1 MSSAEWVPAAAA
13 VGGGAALLAAIAAG
27 ERRRDQQ
34 MRASRV
40 TYALRFPSGIA
51 PEVAVAALS
60 SLTGLGRAE
69 ELVVEVVGDERGI
82 RHLLHVP
89 ASVAGSV
96 IDQLTVALPGIRISG
111 AKPER
116 DEPVVAA
123 MRVSAPS
130 AGVLRVDGAAQA
142 GLSILQA
149 LGGLRR
155 GEWCSVRWS
164 LRAMPA
170 PQPVSVGD
178 GSRVRFESERALER
192 AQRSRLGEPGFA
204 CEGAVMV
211 RAQSVARARALV
223 GRVAAVYRSRRGVGS
238 GLQLRRSRS
247 TVSGIPR
254 VRSTSGW
261 LTTRELIALLAWPLG
276 AEYVAGLQMGGARVM
291 RVPREASR
299 QGRRLFTGVAAHGE
313 RPVALP
319 PQASLHHMAVV
330 GPSGTG
336 KSALLT
342 GCILDDLLSGFG
354 GVVIDP
360 KGDLASDVLD
370 RVPAEHAGRVVVL
383 DPSAGGAVPGLD
395 LLRVGDPDLRADV
408 VLGALAAIFKDSWGV
423 RTDTYLRLGL
433 RTLSELPRPVLSD
446 WLRLFTDPRFR
457 TRAVTRLRDP
467 MLIGAW
473 QSYEALSRAEQ
484 QQHVAAPMAKV
495 VNLLSRPAVRGVLAQ
510 SDPKL
515 NIPQLLAQRRWLI
528 VTLSPGTLGEPAAR
542 LLGAVLTYAVWTAIE
557 ARSALPRQQRASVF
571 LYVDELQTLAGL
583 PFGLE
588 SLFERARGLGCGV
601 SVATQALGRLP
612 DSVRQS
618 LLGNVGTLI
627 AFRLGHDEAA
637 RVARELPGLDV
648 RDVQALG
655 RFEVAARVST
665 GLGSSVAV
673 ITGTTHPPAP
683 PTAQAARIRRVSA
696 ERYGQD
702 VAATDAQLRQ
712 RREGET
718 DANAE
723 GEVQVGRTRRAS

>member
-13 VGGGAALLAAIAAG
+13 VSGGAALVAVIAAG
-27 ERRRDQQ
+27 ERRREQQ

-40 TYALRFPSGIA
+40 AYAMRFPSDLA
-51 PEVAVAALS
+51 SEVAVAALS

-69 ELVVEVVGDERGI
+69 ELVLEAVGDERGI

-96 IDQLTVALPGIRISG
+96 IDQLTVALPGVRIDR
-111 AKPER
+111 AEPEP

-123 MRVSAPS
+123 MRVSVPS
-130 AGVLRVDGAAQA
+130 AGVVRVDGAAQA

-170 PQPVSVGD
+170 SQPASRAD
-178 GSRVRFESERALER
+178 GPRSDREQALER
-192 AQRSRLGEPGFA
+192 ALRARLGEPGFA
-204 CEGAVMV
+204 CEGIVLV
-211 RAQSVARARALV
+211 RAQTVARARALAA
-223 GRVAAVYRSRRGVGS
+223 RLAAVYRSRRGVGS
-238 GLQLRRSRS
+238 GLQMRPSRS
-247 TVSGIPR
+247 ALSRMPR
-254 VRSTSGW
+254 VRSGCGW
-261 LTTRELIALLAWPLG
+261 LSTRELVALLAWPLG
-276 AEYVAGLQMGGARVM
+276 VQYVAGLDMGGARVM
-291 RVPREASR
+291 RVPREVSR
-299 QGRRLFTGVAAHGE
+299 HGRRLFAGVAAHGE
-313 RPVALP
+313 RPVALS
-319 PQASLHHMAVV
+319 PQAAQHHMAVV

-342 GCILDDLLSGFG
+342 GCILDDLASGFG

-370 RVPAEHAGRVVVL
+370 RIPDEHAGRVVVL
-383 DPSAGGAVPGLD
+383 DPSVRGAVPGLD

-446 WLRLFTDPRFR
+446 WLRLFTDPGFR
-457 TRAVTRLRDP
+457 TRAISRLQDP

-495 VNLLSRPAVRGVLAQ
+495 VSLLSRPAVRGVLAQ

-515 NIPQLLAQRRWLI
+515 NIPQRLAERRWLV

-557 ARSALPRQQRASVF
+557 ARSAVRREQRASVF

-612 DSVRQS
+612 ESVRQS
-618 LLGNVGTLI
+618 LLGNVGTLV

-637 RVARELPGLDV
+637 RVARELPGLDAK
-648 RDVQALG
+648 DLQALG

-673 ITGTTHPPAP
+673 ITGTTNPPAA
-683 PTAQAARIRRVSA
+683 PTGQAARIRRVSA

-712 RREGET
+712 RREGQA

-723 GEVQVGRTRRAS
+723 GEMQVGRTRRAS